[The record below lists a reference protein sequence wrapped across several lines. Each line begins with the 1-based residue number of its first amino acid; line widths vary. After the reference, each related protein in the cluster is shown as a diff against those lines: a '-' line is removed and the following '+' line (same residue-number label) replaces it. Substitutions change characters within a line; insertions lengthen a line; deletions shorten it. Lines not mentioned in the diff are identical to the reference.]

1 MMTMLKILSWGWDN
15 WEAAV
20 QWLFR
25 GMIGW

>member
-1 MMTMLKILSWGWDN
+1 MLTMLKILGWGWDN
-15 WEAAV
+15 CEAAV